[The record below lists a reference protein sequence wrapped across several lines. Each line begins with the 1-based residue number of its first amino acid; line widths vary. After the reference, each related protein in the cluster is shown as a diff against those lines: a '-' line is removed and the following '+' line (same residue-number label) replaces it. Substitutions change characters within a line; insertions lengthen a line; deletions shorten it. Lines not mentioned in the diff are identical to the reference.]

1 MKTIKV
7 VTQAKTISSNTTVMP
22 EGFGGW
28 LAQNIGTSDVVI
40 DGFVL
45 KPCEKLDC
53 YAALPPECVWTS
65 PIPVVF
71 NQPGGQLRF
80 ERLKYDLSND

>member
-1 MKTIKV
+1 MKTINV
-7 VTQAKTISSNTTVMP
+7 VTQAKTLSQNTTIMP

-28 LAQNIGTSDVVI
+28 WAQNIGTSDVVV

-45 KPCEKLDC
+45 KAGEKLDC
-53 YAALPPECVWTS
+53 FATLPPECVWGS

>member
-1 MKTIKV
+1 MERVNV
-7 VTQAKTISSNTTVMP
+7 VTQAKTLSSNTTVMP

-28 LAQNIGTSDVVI
+28 YAQNIGSSSVSV

-45 KPCEKLDC
+45 EPGEKLDSF
-53 YAALPPECVWTS
+53 ATLPPECVWSS

-71 NQPGGQLRF
+71 NQTGGQLRIV
-80 ERLKYDLSND
+80 RLKYERKNG